1 MEDFNQ
7 LKKEFGKYKP
17 PTDLWNKIETD
28 LEYEYY
34 IKPKLSTLPTYEVPE
49 GIWNNITS
57 DLSPTKNFIFR
68 HIHIWKPTVAAILL
82 ISFGFGLGQWF
93 HDKKETST
101 FSVTS
106 NSQLQNESLEDQED
120 IENLKNQ
127 YVKFCKFYPGDN
139 PCILINDLSDLESA
153 EMELERIITQMGNS
167 HTITRQLRRIELE
180 KSKIIRNMAQQI

>member
-7 LKKEFGKYKP
+7 LKKEFGKYQP

-28 LEYEYY
+28 LEYECY
-34 IKPKLSTLPTYEVPE
+34 IKPKLSTLTTYEVPE
-49 GIWNNITS
+49 EIWNNITS
-57 DLSPTKNFIFR
+57 DLPPTQNFIFR
-68 HIHIWKPTVAAILL
+68 HIHLWKRTAAAILL

-93 HDKKETST
+93 QDKKETSAY
-101 FSVTS
+101 SLTS
-106 NSQLQNESLEDQED
+106 NSLLLNESLEDLED

-153 EMELERIITQMGNS
+153 EMELERIIRQMGNS
-167 HTITRQLRRIELE
+167 QTISRQLRRIELE
-180 KSKIIRNMAQQI
+180 KSRIIRNMAQQI